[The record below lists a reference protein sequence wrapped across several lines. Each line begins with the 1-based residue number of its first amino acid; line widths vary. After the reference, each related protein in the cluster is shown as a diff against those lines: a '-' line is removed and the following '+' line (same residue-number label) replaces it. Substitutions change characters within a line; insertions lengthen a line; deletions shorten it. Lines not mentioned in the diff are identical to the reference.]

1 MHKKKILITG
11 SSGYIGSHLCQL
23 MQDQYEIH
31 GLDIVDPVIPVDE
44 FYHVDINKNFE
55 IKNQFDCVIHLAA
68 KVRVGEGESNPID
81 YYTTNIQGTINVLAK
96 IKSNNFVLASTGVAS
111 NPHNVYGMSK
121 RAAEQVTQQ
130 FCKNHN
136 YTIFRFYNVLGSD
149 GIAPTNPDGL
159 MYNLIN
165 ATKTGVFNLYGDDYN
180 TKDGTCIRDYVHV
193 NEICHA
199 LNRAVEQPSGCI
211 ENLGHGYG
219 YSVKE
224 IVKIFK
230 NVNNTNFEIKTLPKR
245 IGDLEVSV
253 LDNPS
258 QYMKKIYNIDQ
269 LLKI

>member
-23 MQDQYEIH
+23 MKDQYEIH
-31 GLDIVDPVIPVDE
+31 GLDIVDPVISVDQ
-44 FYHVDINKNFE
+44 FYRVDITKKFK
-55 IKNQFDCVIHLAA
+55 IKNQFDCIVHLAA
-68 KVRVGEGESNPID
+68 KVRVGEGESNPIN
-81 YYTTNIQGTINVLAK
+81 YYTTNIQGTINVLK
-96 IKSNNFVLASTGVAS
+96 NIKTNNFVLASTGGAK
-111 NPHNVYGMSK
+111 NQHNVYGISK
-121 RAAEQVTQQ
+121 RAAEQVTEQ

-136 YTIFRFYNVLGSD
+136 YSIFRFFNVLGSD

-199 LNRAVEQPSGCI
+199 LIQAVEQPSKCI

-230 NVNNTNFEIKTLPKR
+230 NVNNTNFDIKILPKR
-245 IGDLEVSV
+245 MGDLEVSV

-258 QYMKKIYNIDQ
+258 QYMKKMYIIDQ

>member
-1 MHKKKILITG
+1 MK
-11 SSGYIGSHLCQL
+11 
-23 MQDQYEIH
+23 DQYQIH

-44 FYHVDINKNFE
+44 FYDVDITKNFK
-55 IKNQFDCVIHLAA
+55 IKKQFDCVIHLAA
-68 KVRVGEGESNPID
+68 KVRVGESELNPID

-96 IKSNNFVLASTGVAS
+96 IKTNNFVLASTGGAK
-111 NPHNVYGMSK
+111 NQHNVYGMSK

-180 TKDGTCIRDYVHV
+180 TKDGSCIRDYVHV

-224 IVKIFK
+224 IIEIFK
-230 NVNNTNFEIKTLPKR
+230 EVNNCNFEIKTLPKR

-258 QYMKKIYNIDQ
+258 QYMEKIYNIDQ
-269 LLKI
+269 LLKL